1 MKPVIKNK
9 DISPDVE
16 AEILAIA
23 KYALEKMHT
32 TQ

>member
-1 MKPVIKNK
+1 M
-9 DISPDVE
+9 E

-32 TQ
+32 IQEIATHLKD